1 MNVMFYSVLSDNDKP
16 IKIINTTA
24 TFKKGDNV
32 ELDENLYEVV
42 KTNYVVFEEVIL
54 YVYVKPITNVKMFV

>member
-24 TFKKGDNV
+24 TFKKDDNV
-32 ELDENLYEVV
+32 EIDENLYEVV